1 MEEKFNEINQKLNTN
16 VVNLEHDI
24 KSLIDKIKTSNE
36 DFSLKLKNL
45 KEEFDTKEEILRDM
59 LKKFDEEN
67 SEFQNNLKPIL
78 EDIKS
83 KQDLV
88 KITLDV
94 QKKQIFESTKE
105 LINDEIKLACKNK
118 EKQILVNLWIDELKN
133 IIENIDKLK
142 ALHPKDLKLYIEE
155 ISQTIES
162 FRQKFV
168 K

>member
-1 MEEKFNEINQKLNTN
+1 MEEKFSEINQKLNTN

-45 KEEFDTKEEILRDM
+45 KEEFDTKEEVLRDM
-59 LKKFDEEN
+59 FKKFDEEN

-155 ISQTIES
+155 ISHTIES